1 MADADVPVEVRT
13 AAALREA
20 LAAIDSAELVG
31 IDTEFMRVDTYY
43 PKFCLLQIATPTA
56 VFCIDPLADIDLTDL
71 GACLAATRQPKLMHA
86 ARQDLE
92 VLGPIGAGNP
102 QPLIDTQL
110 AAALLGLSDQI
121 SYAAVV
127 EQYCG
132 VLIDKSQTRTDWLQR
147 PLTAE
152 QLRYAALDVTYLLP
166 VWAAMERELSA
177 QGKLG
182 WLREECERLLSL
194 REDNA
199 PAWQRVKGLMSLE
212 ARSLAAACALADWR
226 EGIAR
231 SADRPRNWILKD
243 EFLLAI
249 ARRLPHTMAQL
260 SDIQGLPV
268 ATVRRHGEALL
279 ALLNVDEPAPLP
291 ALPARIPR
299 MTPAG
304 TRLLGELQQYVREQ
318 AAAASVAPTLI
329 AARRDLEQ
337 LIHGEAAPRLMSGW
351 RGELVGREL
360 TARRALHR
368 TADLCTAI

>member
-1 MADADVPVEVRT
+1 MAETDAPGEIRT
-13 AAALREA
+13 TAALREA
-20 LAAIDSAELVG
+20 LAVIDAAELVA

-56 VFCIDPLADIDLTDL
+56 VYCIDPLADVDLAEL
-71 GACLAATRQPKLMHA
+71 GARLAATRQPKLMHA

-132 VLIDKSQTRTDWLQR
+132 VAIDKSQTRTDWSQR

-166 VWAAMERELSA
+166 VWAAMERELAA

-182 WLREECERLLSL
+182 WLQEECERLLTL

-212 ARSLAAACALADWR
+212 ADSLATACALADWR

-243 EFLLAI
+243 EILLAV
-249 ARRLPHTMAQL
+249 ARRLPRTMAQL
-260 SDIQGLPV
+260 ADVQGLPA

-279 ALLNVDEPAPLP
+279 ALLDEAASAPPP
-291 ALPARIPR
+291 ALPSRAPR
-299 MTPAG
+299 LTPAG
-304 TRLLGELQQYVREQ
+304 TRLLGEFQQYVRDQ
-318 AAAASVAPTLI
+318 ATATSVAPTLI

-337 LIHGEAAPRLMSGW
+337 LIYGETAPRLMSGW
-351 RGELVGREL
+351 REALVGREL
-360 TARRALHR
+360 AARRAQYE
-368 TADLCTAI
+368 TAALCMTA